1 MNIYQV
7 TYIRDSG
14 SCCLTCVGALGARL
28 PVHARAAVGYQGR
41 PTAALANVVRLAR
54 SQSLCAHLVCVSA

>member
-7 TYIRDSG
+7 TYIRVVLFDI
-14 SCCLTCVGALGARL
+14 VGALGARL